1 MMKQIG
7 TQKFAKFPIIFS
19 SDEVEVNHANVW
31 HVPFSVLEMPYEEKD
46 LVSLF
51 ILPERTENIP
61 ETLKYIESVG
71 LSEIRGMLDYQDVE
85 VLMPKFKLNSDV
97 NLEEALFEVSKM
109 HNFLIKPNYFNSIF
123 KMLN

>member
-19 SDEVEVNHANVW
+19 SDELEVNHANVW
-31 HVPFSVLEMPYEEKD
+31 HVPFSVIEMPYEEKD

-51 ILPERTENIP
+51 ILPESTEKIP

-71 LSEIRGMLDYQDVE
+71 VHEIRRMLDYQDVE
-85 VLMPKFKLNSDV
+85 VIMPKFKLNSDV
-97 NLEEALFEVSKM
+97 NLEEALFEVSEM
-109 HNFLIKPNYFNSIF
+109 HKITN
-123 KMLN
+123 